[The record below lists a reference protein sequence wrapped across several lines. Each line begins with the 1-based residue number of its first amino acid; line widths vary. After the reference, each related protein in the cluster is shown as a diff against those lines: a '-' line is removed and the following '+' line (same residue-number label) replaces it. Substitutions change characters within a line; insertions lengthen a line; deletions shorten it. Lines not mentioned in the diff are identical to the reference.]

1 MKPED
6 LFMKELFMKSEGMVM
21 KKDRFRIIGSSA
33 VLVRVAIFLALL
45 SFLSFPAT
53 GGCNT
58 TQSAVISTVAPDY
71 SSGAH
76 SVVSVEPKG
85 GPRSVQN
92 SLLPTAVS
100 DITVAAYENYFY
112 RIERF
117 QADNITKFDIKAP
130 DTPIWQFSTLDDG
143 ETQSQ
148 NPHDLIFVNSTKA
161 YLIRYGSTKAW
172 IVNPSATTQS
182 EFKTGELDLAPYADS
197 DGVPEMNSGVIADGK
212 LFIAMQRLDQNDNW
226 SASNDSYVAIFDINT
241 DMEIDTGTSDSDE
254 IKGIRLPVRN
264 VGAIQYLESSNMIY
278 VQGTG
283 NYGNSWSGAA
293 PVYSGGIVS
302 IDPDTYE
309 VSMVVDDGDSDKHP
323 YGNISGMGVVSAEK
337 AYFVGYAGWGDN
349 TLYLFNPTTGEVFGQ
364 ANSYLQ
370 NKNISGMEAGAF
382 TDGNSMLWVCNATD
396 SEVVI
401 LNSED
406 NTIDEKVS
414 TALNPTRVVFT
425 TTTESEDK
433 SCALL
438 SDSLEISIPSAGY
451 DSLSLSFNLEFEG
464 VDDQGSFL
472 WRLKDLTVNSDQENS
487 SCAQIAS
494 SLDISISCVSYSTS
508 SGQLLLTAEFEYIGL
523 NGSGDLIWRLSGAQ
537 FR

>member
-1 MKPED
+1 MKSED

-212 LFIAMQRLDQNDNW
+212 LFIAMQRLNQNDNW

-241 DMEIDTGTSDSDE
+241 DMEIDTGTSDADG

-283 NYGNSWSGAA
+283 NYGSSWSGAA

-349 TLYLFNPTTGEVFGQ
+349 TLYLFNPTTGEVLGQ

-401 LNSED
+401 LNTED

-472 WRLKDLTVNSDQENS
+472 WRLKDLTVNSDQKNS

>member
-1 MKPED
+1 MKSED

-197 DGVPEMNSGVIADGK
+197 DGIPEMNSGVIADGK

-241 DMEIDTGTSDSDE
+241 DMEIDTGASDADG

-283 NYGNSWSGAA
+283 NYGSSWSGAA

-309 VSMVVDDGDSDKHP
+309 VSMVIDDGDSDKHP

-370 NKNISGMEAGAF
+370 NKNISGMEAGTF
-382 TDGNSMLWVCNATD
+382 TDGKSMLWVCNATD

-401 LNSED
+401 LNTED

-472 WRLKDLTVNSDQENS
+472 WRLKDLTVNSDQKNS

-523 NGSGDLIWRLSGAQ
+523 NSSGDLIWRLSGAQ